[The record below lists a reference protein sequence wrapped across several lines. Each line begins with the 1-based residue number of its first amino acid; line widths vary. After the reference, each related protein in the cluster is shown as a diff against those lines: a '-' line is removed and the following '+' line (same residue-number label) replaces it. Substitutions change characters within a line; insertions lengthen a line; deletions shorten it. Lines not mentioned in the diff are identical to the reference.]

1 MEIIHDIQAFQQRML
16 AERQQGKRISFVPTM
31 GFLHKGHL
39 SLLEEGR
46 GRGDLLVL
54 SIFVN
59 PTQFGP
65 NEDFDSYPRALQ
77 RDGEMAARTGVDILF
92 APEADAMYPVGSA
105 TTVQVSGLTEGL
117 CGASRPGHFD
127 GVTTVVNKLFN
138 LVQPHV
144 ALFGM
149 KDFQQLAVIRKM
161 VTDLNMP
168 ISIVG
173 MPIVREADGL
183 AMSSRNTYLSD
194 NLRKQGLSLISAIKS
209 VCSAAVAG
217 QRDAATLI
225 AQARDIVSAQP
236 DARIDYI
243 QICHDETLQDVDKV
257 DEHAV
262 ILFAIRFGTTR
273 LIDNHYLLQPVR
285 A

>member
-1 MEIIHDIQAFQQRML
+1 MEIIQDIQAFQQRML
-16 AERQQGKRISFVPTM
+16 AERQQGKTISFVPTM
-31 GFLHKGHL
+31 GFLHQGHL

-59 PTQFGP
+59 PIQFGP

-77 RDGEMAARTGVDILF
+77 RDAELAAKIGVDILF
-92 APEADAMYPVGSA
+92 APYAEAMYPPGCA
-105 TTVQVSGLTEGL
+105 TSVQVSGLTENL

-161 VTDLNMP
+161 VADLNMP
-168 ISIVG
+168 VKIIG

-183 AMSSRNTYLSD
+183 AMSSRNTYLSPE
-194 NLRKQGLSLISAIKS
+194 LRQQGLALIATIRTL
-209 VCSAAVAG
+209 CAAAVAG

-225 AQARDIVSAQP
+225 AQARDFITTQP

-243 QICHDETLQDVDKV
+243 QICHDETLQDMDTV
-257 DEHAV
+257 DEHSVVLLAV
-262 ILFAIRFGTTR
+262 RFGETR
-273 LIDNHYLLQPVR
+273 LIDNHYLLQPEP

>member
-1 MEIIHDIQAFQQRML
+1 MEIIHDVQAFQQRML
-16 AERQQGKRISFVPTM
+16 AERQQGKKISFVPTM
-31 GFLHKGHL
+31 GFLHQGHL

-77 RDGEMAARTGVDILF
+77 RDAELAAKTGVDILF
-92 APEADAMYPVGSA
+92 APDADAMYPEGSA
-105 TTVQVSGLTEGL
+105 TTVQVTGLTQCL

-161 VTDLNMP
+161 VNDLNMP
-168 ISIVG
+168 ITILG

-194 NLRKQGLSLISAIKS
+194 DLRKQGLSLIASIRS
-209 VCSAAVAG
+209 VCDAAVAG

-225 AQARDIVSAQP
+225 AQAQDIISAQP

-243 QICHDETLQDVDKV
+243 QICHDETLQDVKQV

-262 ILFAIRFGTTR
+262 ILLAVRFGTTR

>member
-1 MEIIHDIQAFQQRML
+1 MEIIHDVQAFQQRML
-16 AERQQGKRISFVPTM
+16 AERQQGKKISFVPTM
-31 GFLHKGHL
+31 GFLHQGHL

-77 RDGEMAARTGVDILF
+77 RDAELAAKTGVDILF
-92 APEADAMYPVGSA
+92 APEAEAMYPQGSA
-105 TTVQVSGLTEGL
+105 TTVQVTGLSEGL

-161 VTDLNMP
+161 VKDLNLP
-168 ISIVG
+168 IAILG
-173 MPIVREADGL
+173 MPIVRESDGL

-194 NLRKQGLSLISAIKS
+194 DLRKQGLSLIASIRS
-209 VCSAAVAG
+209 VCESAAAG

-225 AQARDIVSAQP
+225 AQARDIVGAQP
-236 DARIDYI
+236 DACIDYI
-243 QICHDETLQDVDKV
+243 QICHDETLQDVDQV

-262 ILFAIRFGTTR
+262 ILLAVRFGTTR

>member
-1 MEIIHDIQAFQQRML
+1 MEIIHDVQAFQQRML
-16 AERQQGKRISFVPTM
+16 AERQQGKKISFVPTM
-31 GFLHKGHL
+31 GFLHQGHL

-77 RDGEMAARTGVDILF
+77 RDAELAAKTGVDILF
-92 APEADAMYPVGSA
+92 APEADAMYPQGSA
-105 TTVQVSGLTEGL
+105 TTVQVTGLSEGL

-161 VTDLNMP
+161 VSDLNMP
-168 ISIVG
+168 ITILG
-173 MPIVREADGL
+173 MPIVREPDGL

-194 NLRKQGLSLISAIKS
+194 DLRRQGLSLIASIRS
-209 VCSAAVAG
+209 VCESAVAG

-225 AQARDIVSAQP
+225 AQARDIISAQP

-243 QICHDETLQDVDKV
+243 QICHDETLQDLEQV

-262 ILFAIRFGTTR
+262 ILLAVRFSTTR

>member
-16 AERQQGKRISFVPTM
+16 AERQQGRRISFVPTM

-59 PTQFGP
+59 PIQFGP

-77 RDGEMAARTGVDILF
+77 RDAEMAARTGVDILF
-92 APEADAMYPVGSA
+92 APEADAMYPAGSA
-105 TTVQVSGLTEGL
+105 TSVQVTGLTEGL

-168 ISIVG
+168 ITIVG

-209 VCSAAVAG
+209 VCGAAVAG
-217 QRDAATLI
+217 QRDAATLV
-225 AQARDIVSAQP
+225 AQARDIISAQP

-243 QICHDETLQDVDKV
+243 HICHDETLQDVEKV

-262 ILFAIRFGTTR
+262 ILLAVRFGTTR